1 MQYKLII
8 LQSNEIFS
16 IQMEI
21 IQLNTRRIY
30 TVQMKKIYNTNEIIQ
45 CKCK

>member
-30 TVQMKKIYNTNEIIQ
+30 TVQKNIQ
-45 CKCK
+45 YK